1 MSITQITK
9 RDGKVVPYDK
19 NKIFR
24 AISSANKASVEQM
37 SEDEVVIVT
46 NQVEDDIQSLTEV
59 SVENIQDIV
68 EHRLMTN
75 GFFEIAKKYI
85 MYRQKHTIRR
95 NIKRDLMETYKDVLF
110 TKSDEAD
117 FKRENANINTNA
129 PMGIMFKL
137 GSEGAKH
144 FVDEILPEEFAE
156 ADRQHFVHY
165 HDKDMSLITLNCCQ
179 IDLLKLFKNGF
190 STGHGCIREPNS
202 IRAYAALAC
211 IAIQSNQTDQ
221 FGGQSVNC
229 WCTAMAEGIKKS
241 FYKAI
246 LNKMYE
252 VAYMRNTAF
261 RERPKER
268 FFQITKDL
276 ITINDVHYSE
286 KSDRVETKEQNDR
299 ARESTLQAIKLAKLD
314 YFARTSYMLFDTED
328 IPLIYDFAC
337 NEVEEE
343 THQAMEAMVH
353 NMNTLRSRSGGQVP
367 FSSINFGMNTTPE
380 GRLAIRETLKAIDAG
395 LGEGE
400 TPLFPISIFQIKDG
414 INYNEGDIN
423 YDLFKLACKVSAKRL
438 YPSFVS
444 LDASFNIPYYK
455 PGDYNS
461 YVATMGKRKL
471 SPSV

>member
-1 MSITQITK
+1 MVITK
-9 RDGKVVPYDK
+9 RDGKIVPYDK
-19 NKIFR
+19 DKIFR
-24 AISSANKASVEQM
+24 AISSANNASVEQM
-37 SEDEVVIVT
+37 TEDEVNIVT
-46 NQVEDDIQSLTEV
+46 SQVEDDILNSTNDNI
-59 SVENIQDIV
+59 SVEQIQDIV
-68 EHRLMTN
+68 EHRLMSN

-95 NIKRDLMETYKDVLF
+95 NVKRNLMETYKDVLF
-110 TKSDEAD
+110 SKSNEAD

-129 PMGIMFKL
+129 PMGIMYKL

-156 ADRQHFVHY
+156 ADREHFVHY

-179 IDLLKLFKNGF
+179 IDLVKLFRGGF
-190 STGHGCIREPNS
+190 STGQGYIREPNS

-211 IAIQSNQTDQ
+211 IAIQSNQSDQ

-229 WCTAMAEGIKKS
+229 WCTAMAEGIRKS

-252 VAYMRNTAF
+252 VAYINNTFF
-261 RERPKER
+261 RERPKKR
-268 FFQITKDL
+268 FFEIMKEFMS
-276 ITINDVHYSE
+276 INDVHYSE
-286 KSDRVETKEQNDR
+286 RSDRVETKEQNDR
-299 ARESTLQAIKLAKLD
+299 ARESTIKSIKLAKLD
-314 YFARTSYMLFDTED
+314 YFSRTGCMLFDNKN
-328 IPLIYDFAC
+328 IPVIYDFAC
-337 NEVEEE
+337 DEVEEE

-367 FSSINFGMNTTPE
+367 FSSINFGMNTSPE
-380 GRLAIRETLKAIDAG
+380 GRLAIRETLNAIDAG
-395 LGEGE
+395 LGKKE

-414 INYNEGDIN
+414 VNYNEGDIN

-461 YVATMGKRKL
+461 YIATMGKRKL